1 MPNQTRRVKIDWIN
15 TMIKAAM
22 DKNIEV
28 SKVRLIAEFAMA
40 NNSTERTGREII
52 ELLEKTDRIKVEGDI
67 ITA

>member
-1 MPNQTRRVKIDWIN
+1 
-15 TMIKAAM
+15 MIKAAM